1 MPKPSSEAVQ
11 WDLDQI
17 LPLDE
22 FDQQYAQ
29 IEAEIPKYVEWQNK
43 LKPDMPTDLFL
54 EHINWSTR
62 VSERYTRL
70 MDRVAL
76 WETTDV
82 KAGEPARLRARAQDL
97 GVMIAESTRP
107 IGMWLKGKE
116 VEGMETL
123 DDVNAKRLFAAAS
136 DYEYSLTYS
145 RKLAHFTLSLE
156 AESIITHKDTTGTS
170 VLTDLRDAIEADFVY
185 SFKMGGKTHKYDTAS
200 ELMRH
205 IYAPDPVERE
215 AAYRALYVP
224 YEREKQKFFKIYQ
237 AVVKDWD
244 YEAKLRGYDSTI
256 AMRNVG
262 NHVPDKAIE
271 TLLRV
276 CEDESSLFQEFF
288 RWKQK
293 QLGLKQLRRFDI
305 YAPVGESQQEFSY
318 TDAVD
323 LTMQSFTEF
332 SPEFAAKAKR
342 IIDEQHIDSHPS
354 PTKRGGAFCATVT
367 PSMAPYVLLN
377 YAGKARDVST
387 LAHELGHGVHSLYAS
402 HLPIGVQH
410 ANLPLSE
417 TASTF
422 GEMLLFENMLAALD
436 DPTERQAMIAEKV
449 ADSYA
454 TICRQTYFVKFELE
468 AHKAI
473 PQGAGVEDLERLWL
487 DTLHSQFGDAV
498 EVDDVFRHEWAY
510 IPHIVH
516 TPFYCYAYSFGELLS
531 LSLYA
536 RYKRE
541 GKPFVSKIENIL
553 KAGGSRDP
561 HEILMEVGVD
571 MTSADFWRGGFAI
584 IREWVS
590 QLTT

>member
-1 MPKPSSEAVQ
+1 MPKQQSESVQ

-22 FDQQYAQ
+22 FDKLYAE
-29 IEAEIPKYVEWQNK
+29 IEAEIPEYADWQKK
-43 LKPDMPTDLFL
+43 LTPGISIELFQGY
-54 EHINWSTR
+54 ISWSQSLIEKFTCL
-62 VSERYTRL
+62 V
-70 MDRVAL
+70 DRVAL
-76 WETTDV
+76 WETTDI
-82 KAGEPARLRARAQDL
+82 KAGEPARLKARAQDL
-97 GVMIAESTRP
+97 GVKLSEQSRP
-107 IGMWLKGKE
+107 VNMWFKGKA
-116 VEGMETL
+116 VEGMQTL
-123 DDVNAKRLFAAAS
+123 DDENAARLFAS
-136 DYEYSLTYS
+136 LKDYEYSLQYS
-145 RKLAHFTLSLE
+145 RKVAKFTLSLE
-156 AESIITHKDTTGTS
+156 AESIIAHKDTTGTS

-185 SFKMGGKTHKYDTAS
+185 SFKLDGKSHSYDTAS

-205 IYAPDPVERE
+205 IYAPNPIERE

-244 YEAKLRGYDSTI
+244 YESKLRGYDSTI

-262 NHVPDKAIE
+262 NHIPDRAIE
-271 TLLRV
+271 TLLAV
-276 CEDESSLFQEFF
+276 CEEESVIFQEFF

-293 QLGLKQLRRFDI
+293 QLGLPSMRRFDL
-305 YAPVGESQQEFSY
+305 YAPIGESQQEFSY
-318 TDAVD
+318 AEAVD

-342 IIDEQHIDSHPS
+342 IIEEQHIDSHPS

-367 PSMAPYVLLN
+367 PALAPYVLLN

-422 GEMLLFENMLAALD
+422 GEMLLFENMLASLENEAD
-436 DPTERQAMIAEKV
+436 RKAMIAEKV

-487 DTLHSQFGDAV
+487 DTLKSQFGDAV
-498 EVDDVFRHEWAY
+498 ELDDVFRHEWAY

-541 GKPFVSKIENIL
+541 GKPFVGKIENIL

-561 HEILMEVGVD
+561 HEVLMEVGVD

-584 IREWVS
+584 IRDWVA
-590 QLTT
+590 QLQK